1 MHMFGNMIFS
11 NPFFSSPIDMRIDG
25 KTVNE
30 WFDDVFEKYTK
41 DLNDF
46 KSSIYKTAEISK
58 EEKKEKTT
66 SKSMEKAETNYF
78 VKMLS
83 QPKLSLKEHEAKI
96 DSLIREYLSNNEEAI
111 AKADKGIIIMQFADT
126 TIAWL
131 YDRETLEYWGYIL
144 DSKETYDVSSA
155 RPLIKELEEKDPA
168 LYYSAQLDELIDHEG
183 NLVDKPAAEENKKEN
198 TKSSDDANK
207 KKDKTSYYEIFDAL
221 YKALEPFAGKLIED
235 EKNGRHFVNEFY
247 NEFWN
252 ILGGKKETDDEDI
265 VSIYDEDNDLP
276 EDICNKIDDSPEDI
290 CNKIDNSCSNEDYTV
305 QPCRAELYDG
315 TLCER
320 FNKKV
325 NKLIEEK
332 EKKNNSAFTEEIS
345 EDEYVGYLTDV
356 VLEYLDSILED
367 DQHIE
372 ISCTD
377 DKDNIYIAFALD
389 EIDALDYDMR
399 LGDTE
404 IKDLPASIFAKTGKK
419 LKEAAG
425 FKNVWFYDE
434 KNSKGGETGRTICKC
449 QIK

>member
-1 MHMFGNMIFS
+1 MFGNMIFK
-11 NPFFSSPIDMRIDG
+11 NPFFFDPIDMRIDG

-30 WFDDVFEKYTK
+30 WFDNVFEKYTK
-41 DLNDF
+41 DLNDL
-46 KSSIYKTAEISK
+46 KTSTYKTAEISK

-96 DSLIREYLSNNEEAI
+96 DSLIREYLSNNEEVI
-111 AKADKGIIIMQFADT
+111 AKADKSIIIMQFADT
-126 TIAWL
+126 AIAWI
-131 YDRETLEYWGYIL
+131 YNRETLEYWGYIL
-144 DSKETYDVSSA
+144 DNEEKYDISSA

-183 NLVDKPAAEENKKEN
+183 NLVDKPASEENKKED
-198 TKSSDDANK
+198 TKSSDDANE
-207 KKDKTSYYEIFDAL
+207 KKDKTSYSEIFDAL
-221 YKALEPFAGKLIED
+221 YKALEPFADKLIED
-235 EKNGRHFVNEFY
+235 EKNGRHIVNEFY

-265 VSIYDEDNDLP
+265 VSIYDEDDDLP
-276 EDICNKIDDSPEDI
+276 EDTCNKIDDSSEDT

-325 NKLIEEK
+325 SKLIEEK
-332 EKKNNSAFTEEIS
+332 EKKNNPAFTEEIS

-356 VLEYLDSILED
+356 ILEHLDDILED
-367 DQHIE
+367 EQHME
-372 ISCTD
+372 ISCTE
-377 DKDNIYIAFALD
+377 DKDNIYVANGTMYKFRM
-389 EIDALDYDMR
+389 MR
-399 LGDTE
+399 RFGQFRE
-404 IKDLPASIFAKTGKK
+404 YPQV
-419 LKEAAG
+419 
-425 FKNVWFYDE
+425 FKAVV
-434 KNSKGGETGRTICKC
+434 
-449 QIK
+449 QQ

>member
-1 MHMFGNMIFS
+1 MFGNMIFS

-25 KTVNE
+25 KTVNQ
-30 WFDDVFEKYTK
+30 WFDDVFEKYNK
-41 DLNDF
+41 GLNDF
-46 KSSIYKTAEISK
+46 KSSTYKTTEISK
-58 EEKKEKTT
+58 EEKKEKIT
-66 SKSMEKAETNYF
+66 SKPMEKTATNYF

-83 QPKLSLKEHEAKI
+83 QSKLSLKEHEAKI

-131 YDRETLEYWGYIL
+131 YNRKTLEYWGYIL

-183 NLVDKPAAEENKKEN
+183 NLVDKPASEENKKED
-198 TKSSDDANK
+198 TKSSDDVNE
-207 KKDKTSYYEIFDAL
+207 KKDKTLYSEIFDAL
-221 YKALEPFAGKLIED
+221 YDALEPFADKLIED
-235 EKNGRHFVNEFY
+235 EKNGRHIVNEFY

-252 ILGGKKETDDEDI
+252 ILGGKKETDDKDI
-265 VSIYDEDNDLP
+265 DSIYDEDDN
-276 EDICNKIDDSPEDI
+276 SSEDI

-332 EKKNNSAFTEEIS
+332 EKKNNLAFTEEIS

-356 VLEYLDSILED
+356 ILEYLDSILED

-372 ISCTD
+372 VSCTE

-404 IKDLPASIFAKTGKK
+404 IKDLPASVFAKTGKK

-425 FKNVWFYDE
+425 FKTVWFYDE

>member
-1 MHMFGNMIFS
+1 MFGNMIFS
-11 NPFFSSPIDMRIDG
+11 NPFFSSPIDMRIDS

-66 SKSMEKAETNYF
+66 SKSMEKSETNYF

-83 QPKLSLKEHEAKI
+83 QPKLSLKEYEAKI

-111 AKADKGIIIMQFADT
+111 AKADKGIIIMRFADT

-131 YDRETLEYWGYIL
+131 YDKETLEYWGYIF

-155 RPLIKELEEKDPA
+155 GPLIKKLEEKDPA
-168 LYYSAQLDELIDHEG
+168 LYYSAHLDELTDHEG
-183 NLVDKPAAEENKKEN
+183 NLVDKPAAEENKKED
-198 TKSSDDANK
+198 TKLSDDANE
-207 KKDKTSYYEIFDAL
+207 KKDKTSYSEIFDAL
-221 YKALEPFAGKLIED
+221 YKALEPFADKLIED
-235 EKNGRHFVNEFY
+235 EKNGCHIVNEFY

-265 VSIYDEDNDLP
+265 VSIYDEDDDLP
-276 EDICNKIDDSPEDI
+276 EDICNKIDDP
-290 CNKIDNSCSNEDYTV
+290 CSNEDYTV

-372 ISCTD
+372 ISCTE
-377 DKDNIYIAFALD
+377 DKNNIYVAFALD